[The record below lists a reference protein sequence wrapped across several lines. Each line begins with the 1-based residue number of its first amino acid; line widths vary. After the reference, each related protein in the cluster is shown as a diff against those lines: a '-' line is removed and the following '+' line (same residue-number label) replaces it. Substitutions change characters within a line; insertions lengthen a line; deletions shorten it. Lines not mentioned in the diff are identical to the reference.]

1 MGSEPNGRLSINL
14 NATELARVVFNRLTP
29 SRNQLLHARLTLA
42 SYTFFFL
49 FGTNMMKSVLTYS
62 VGVAVSAALTFITG
76 CGAKTDEATV
86 AQLKSFRAYF
96 VVGAAAVAGIATP
109 PDPVS
114 MLALLVPMCVLY
126 EVGILAAKVFIK
138 HSQAP
143 DDDAAATAS

>member
-1 MGSEPNGRLSINL
+1 M
-14 NATELARVVFNRLTP
+14 
-29 SRNQLLHARLTLA
+29 
-42 SYTFFFL
+42 
-49 FGTNMMKSVLTYS
+49 
-62 VGVAVSAALTFITG
+62 
-76 CGAKTDEATV
+76 TV

-143 DDDAAATAS
+143 DDDAAAAAS